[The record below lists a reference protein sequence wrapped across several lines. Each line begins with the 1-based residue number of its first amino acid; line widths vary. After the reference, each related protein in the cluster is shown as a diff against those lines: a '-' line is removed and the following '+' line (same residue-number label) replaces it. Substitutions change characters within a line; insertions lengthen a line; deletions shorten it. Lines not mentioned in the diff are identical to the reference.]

1 VHMTLTDFGR
11 RFADWLGI
19 EPDDSEIGLG
29 DTRRSVA
36 QVAVEFVPGAIR
48 ESTPHGGSL
57 VKSRVAA
64 TRAIS
69 RGSTT
74 DREIAELRRLVFDL
88 RAGLD
93 QEHDA

>member
-1 VHMTLTDFGR
+1 MTLTDFGR

-19 EPDDSEIGLG
+19 EPDDVEIGLG

-36 QVAVEFVPGAIR
+36 EVAVEFVPGAIR
-48 ESTPHGGSL
+48 EPTSHGGAL
-57 VKSRVAA
+57 GKSRLAA

-69 RGSTT
+69 RDSAA
-74 DREIAELRRLVFDL
+74 DREIAELRRLVSDL

-93 QEHDA
+93 QGNDA